1 MIDFNN
7 DGRTDVAELTAML
20 GFALHLDR
28 RAQQRLHRKL
38 ASMSAHDRAWFV
50 ANERLRA
57 RCRDHLGMRRREWNA
72 VARFMNHIVEQKR
85 FTPEQGY
92 QWWCHYGEQY
102 WYQGGGRKE
111 WYR

>member
-28 RAQQRLHRKL
+28 QARQRLNRKL
-38 ASMSAHDRAWFV
+38 AAMSSHDRAWFV
-50 ANERLRA
+50 AKERLRA
-57 RCRDHLGMRRREWNA
+57 RCRGHLGMRRGEWNA
-72 VARFMNHIVEQKR
+72 VARYMNRIVEQYQL
-85 FTPEQGY
+85 TPEEGF
-92 QWWCHYGEQY
+92 QWWLSNGEQY
-102 WYQGGGRKE
+102 WYQSGGRRE